1 MKVQKDHIYMKMINC
16 YMNTNDFDFYKNV
29 IYFIQVIESIS
40 IHRFVPIFRKHV
52 KSWPQFKYKRNL
64 IKVPFYVIMYVARNL
79 AKIKM
84 GTFSFAS

>member
-1 MKVQKDHIYMKMINC
+1 MKMINC

-52 KSWPQFKYKRNL
+52 KLRPQL
-64 IKVPFYVIMYVARNL
+64 E
-79 AKIKM
+79 
-84 GTFSFAS
+84 

>member
-1 MKVQKDHIYMKMINC
+1 VQKDHIYMKMINC

-52 KSWPQFKYKRNL
+52 KLRPQFKMKR
-64 IKVPFYVIMYVARNL
+64 IYFID
-79 AKIKM
+79 
-84 GTFSFAS
+84 SFFVSKWYNNIY